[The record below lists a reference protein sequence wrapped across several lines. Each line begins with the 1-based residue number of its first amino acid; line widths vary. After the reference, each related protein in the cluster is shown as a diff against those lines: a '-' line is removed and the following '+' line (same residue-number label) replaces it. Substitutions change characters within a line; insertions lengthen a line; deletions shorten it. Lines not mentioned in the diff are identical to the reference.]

1 MNKLL
6 RICNFA
12 QIIIIA
18 AKIKECLNKVTC
30 IHHEETTESQPKD
43 QIQYVVCIFCDCL
56 KVCVFTSSN
65 YDSFEASVML
75 KNLRQYNVY
84 ANYAES
90 VNMLKNV
97 KYLIPINIGINMC
110 EAII

>member
-6 RICNFA
+6 RIGNVA
-12 QIIIIA
+12 YIIIIA

-43 QIQYVVCIFCDCL
+43 QIQYVVCIFCL

-65 YDSFEASVML
+65 L
-75 KNLRQYNVY
+75 
-84 ANYAES
+84 
-90 VNMLKNV
+90 
-97 KYLIPINIGINMC
+97 
-110 EAII
+110 